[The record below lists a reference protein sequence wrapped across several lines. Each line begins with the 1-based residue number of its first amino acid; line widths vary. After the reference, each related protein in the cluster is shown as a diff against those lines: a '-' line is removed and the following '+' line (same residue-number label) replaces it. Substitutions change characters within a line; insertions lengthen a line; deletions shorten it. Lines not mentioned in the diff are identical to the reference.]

1 MKTPRV
7 NIKLKNIEENANN
20 ILEKCKER
28 DIKLTGVVKGSAGDI
43 KVASAFVRGGIESIG
58 DSRIR
63 NIKKMREAGFEEE
76 MVLLRL
82 PQLNEVEDIVKYVD
96 ITLISEIETIK
107 ALNKEA
113 LKQDKKQGIIV
124 MVDVGDLREGVL
136 PDDLNE
142 FFAEITSLTAIEIKG
157 IGTNV
162 GCYGGVLPS
171 KENTEILVN
180 LKENLEEK
188 FEIDLPLISGGNTAT
203 SKLLYNGELPQG
215 ITNFRIGEGILQ
227 GTDITHQRIIEEQN
241 QNNFTLTAS
250 IIELKEKPSVPK
262 GEIGH
267 DAFGN
272 KPQFEDKG
280 VRLRAILAIGRQDVK
295 VDGLEPMLEGAEI
308 IGASS
313 DHLLVDLTEV
323 DREFSIGDEIEFSL
337 DYGAML
343 AVMTSEY
350 TYKSY
355 AQ

>member
-20 ILEKCKER
+20 MVEKCEKK
-28 DIKLTGVVKGSAGDI
+28 DIKLTGVVKGSAGDL
-43 KVASAFVRGGIESIG
+43 KVASAFIRGGVKSIG
-58 DSRIR
+58 DSRIK
-63 NIKKMREAGFEEE
+63 NIKKLREAGFEEE

-82 PQLNEVEDIVKYVD
+82 PQLSEVEEVVEDVD
-96 ITLISEIETIK
+96 ITLISELKTIK
-107 ALNKEA
+107 ALNNKA
-113 LKQDKKQGIIV
+113 KSKGKKQGIIV

-136 PDDLNE
+136 PDDLEE
-142 FFAEITSLTAIEIKG
+142 FFAQIVDLEAIDIKG

-171 KENTEILVN
+171 KENTKILVD
-180 LKENLEEK
+180 LKEKLEKEFNIK
-188 FEIDLPLISGGNTAT
+188 LPLISGGNTAT
-203 SKLLYNGELPQG
+203 SKLIDNDQLPEG

-227 GTDITHQRIIEEQN
+227 GTDITHQRKIKGQN
-241 QNNFTLTAS
+241 QDNFTLSAK

-262 GEIGH
+262 GKIGH

-280 VRLRAILAIGRQDVK
+280 IRLRAILAIGRQDVK
-295 VDGLEPMLEGAEI
+295 VDGLTPMLEKAEI

-313 DHLLVDLTEV
+313 DHLLVDLTEINRNFQV
-323 DREFSIGDEIEFSL
+323 GDELEFSL

-350 TYKSY
+350 VYKTYE
-355 AQ
+355 Q

>member
-7 NIKLKNIEENANN
+7 NIKLKNIEENAKNMTK
-20 ILEKCKER
+20 KCEER
-28 DIKLTGVVKGSAGDI
+28 DVKLTGVVKGSAGDI
-43 KVASAFVRGGIESIG
+43 KVASAFVRGGVESIG
-58 DSRIR
+58 DSRIK
-63 NIKKMREAGFEEE
+63 NIKKLREAGFKEE

-82 PQLNEVEDIVKYVD
+82 PQFSEVENVVENVD
-96 ITLISEIETIK
+96 ITLISEIKTIK

-113 LKQDKKQGIIV
+113 KSKGKKQKIIV

-136 PDDLNE
+136 PDDLEE
-142 FFAEITSLTAIEIKG
+142 FFAEIVDLEAINIEG

-171 KENTEILVN
+171 KENTKILVD
-180 LKENLEEK
+180 LKAKLEEK
-188 FEIDLPLISGGNTAT
+188 FDIKLPLISGGNTAT
-203 SKLLYNGELPQG
+203 SKLIDNDELPEG

-227 GTDITHQRIIEEQN
+227 GTDITHQRKIKGQN
-241 QNNFTLTAS
+241 QDNFTLNAR

-262 GEIGH
+262 GKIGH

-272 KPQFEDKG
+272 KPKFEDKG
-280 VRLRAILAIGRQDVK
+280 IRLRAILAIGRQDVK
-295 VDGLEPMLEGAEI
+295 VDGLTPMIENAEI

-323 DREFSIGDEIEFSL
+323 SGDFSVGDELEFSL

-343 AVMTSEY
+343 ALMTSEY
-350 TYKSY
+350 VYKTY
-355 AQ
+355 QQ

>member
-20 ILEKCKER
+20 ILEKCKES

-142 FFAEITSLTAIEIKG
+142 FFEEITSLTAIEIKG

-188 FEIDLPLISGGNTAT
+188 FKIDLPLISGGNTAT
-203 SKLLYNGELPQG
+203 SELLYNGELPQG

-280 VRLRAILAIGRQDVK
+280 IRLRAILAIGRQDVK

-323 DREFSIGDEIEFSL
+323 DKELSIGDEIEFSL

-350 TYKSY
+350 IYKSY
-355 AQ
+355 VQ